1 MTTDVSQMVAAF
13 RAKNPVETLGKTDK
27 EVANMMLAQPG
38 ALTYAEAEALMKA
51 FSGEPDPIGDIP
63 AFSGKKASEAD
74 DSKFAKYMPQ
84 GDVPAPK
91 DSKKG
96 WLAAAIGGAVAIGA
110 AFLTRGKGGKAVAA
124 FEKAAAGNAG
134 KVFKG
139 VAGAAAGV
147 TGAAALTSCSED
159 LTYAPD
165 TDIDF
170 NVTFDISDLTVRL
183 DELIAQNSANTAL
196 FQKMLDYLE
205 ELSATQTDISNT
217 IKTML
222 NDILAILNDM
232 KTGDDERA
240 VLLEKILNEIVSG
253 KTENQQMLKD
263 ILDIIKSFKDEQSGF
278 NNVVVALL
286 NEMLTKL
293 DSMDNTNRTHYDK
306 ILNAINE
313 LAMGNTESAE
323 KFMDVLNEIWE
334 AINSGNEISSSQRAI
349 LDAILTAIT
358 EMKNTAPEVAEKL
371 SGLLNQILDAVN
383 KNNNLTSEQ
392 TLLINA
398 ILEAVT
404 GIQEGTPET
413 VEKLTEFLQKILDE
427 VNENNNF
434 TSEQTVILN
443 AILEAVTGIQE
454 GTPETVE
461 KLTEFL
467 QKILDAVNENNNFT
481 SEQTVILNGILEA
494 VTSLQNSTPEAAEK
508 LTAMLQKILDSVNN
522 GTQVNVDGFNAVI
535 EVLKSIKAADAEQAE
550 NIANLISAMWED
562 IAAGNQEIIN
572 ALKELSTSGAANNK
586 ELMEFIQGL
595 YDNSQIS
602 ADERTDKIVDAINSV
617 GQMVAKLEE
626 TVKTT
631 GDAISNAIQ
640 DLGTKLDA
648 LLKAYQ
654 EGNATTQDVLSALRT
669 IINALNKNNGLTS
682 TTNEYLQ
689 ELLNKA
695 DQIINGGGDFVDYT
709 EILNQILDAINNV
722 AAGIEDI
729 KIGMGEN
736 NDDIVAALEQ
746 IINNQNVQTDA
757 LNEFAAAS
765 TANQQ
770 KLIEQGNTIIEKLEK
785 ISGDLGQGIATIIEK
800 LKDSDAQ
807 LAAELA
813 ALTEALGLKMDDN
826 AQDIVNAINGLE
838 GNLTA
843 IEDAIKNLIDVAGND
858 NLDLTTTNNLI
869 QTVINLLSNQSDP
882 AFDLSEV
889 TSLLAANNDLL
900 EQLLNKETGGSIDT
914 GAIENA
920 LAEIL
925 DVIRNMNVGGGSGG
939 VDLTTTNNLIQTCI
953 NQLSL
958 LVQAQS
964 TNADIM
970 ASVTNLGTQLTE
982 VISNLQS
989 GNVTTDEIN
998 AKLDEIMD
1006 AINQLS
1012 NSINS

>member
-392 TLLINA
+392 TLLI
-398 ILEAVT
+398 
-404 GIQEGTPET
+404 
-413 VEKLTEFLQKILDE
+413 
-427 VNENNNF
+427 
-434 TSEQTVILN
+434 N

>member
-1 MTTDVSQMVAAF
+1 MTTDVSQMIAEY
-13 RAKNPVETLGKTDK
+13 RAKNPVETLCKTDK

-38 ALTYAEAEALMKA
+38 ALTYLEMEALMKA
-51 FSGEPDPIGDIP
+51 FSGEPDPIGDM
-63 AFSGKKASEAD
+63 ADFSGKKTSEVD

-159 LTYAPD
+159 FTYAPD

-196 FQKMLDYLE
+196 FQSMLDYIEKLTE
-205 ELSATQTDISNT
+205 NQVELSNT

-222 NDILAILNDM
+222 NDILTILNDM

-240 VLLEKILNEIVSG
+240 VLLEKILDEIVNG
-253 KTENQQMLKD
+253 KEENQQLLKD

-278 NNVVVALL
+278 NNMVVALL

-293 DSMDNTNRTHYDK
+293 DSMDNTNRTYYDK

-323 KFMDVLNEIWE
+323 KFMDVLNKIWE

-358 EMKNTAPEVAEKL
+358 EMKNTAPEVAEEI
-371 SGLLNQILDAVN
+371 SSFLNQILDAVN

-392 TLLINA
+392 TVLI
-398 ILEAVT
+398 
-404 GIQEGTPET
+404 
-413 VEKLTEFLQKILDE
+413 
-427 VNENNNF
+427 
-434 TSEQTVILN
+434 N

-522 GTQVNVDGFNAVI
+522 CTQVNVDGFNAVI

-550 NIANLISAMWED
+550 NIANLISDMWEG
-562 IAAGNQEIIN
+562 IVAGNQEIIN

-654 EGNATTQDVLSALRT
+654 EGNATTQDVLSELRT
-669 IINALNKNNGLTS
+669 IINALNENNGLTS

-843 IEDAIKNLIDVAGND
+843 IEEAIKNLIDVAGND